1 MILHMIKEDD
11 SIELSGDESGNQ
23 SYVGRRAILE
33 PPIRS
38 VVEALAMRIRSCD
51 FRDHP
56 PPRKWLECT
65 CTLMPHALQS
75 C

>member
-1 MILHMIKEDD
+1 MMKEDD
-11 SIELSGDESGNQ
+11 PIELSGDESGDQ

-51 FRDHP
+51 FRDHTP
-56 PPRKWLECT
+56 PPRGNG
-65 CTLMPHALQS
+65 
-75 C
+75 